1 MKFMNK
7 ALAFVAVTAVFGVS
21 FAMGHMS
28 AVKSTKGWESYT
40 KESMDRAVAI
50 MPLLRA
56 SEGSAAEPDVPELPA
71 DKPTAVQTAAPGEP
85 VEEEVE
91 EPPFPVL
98 MPVDGF
104 VSEPY
109 SLQSVYSETM
119 QDWRVHTGMDIEA
132 QLASAVVAVAEGT
145 VAKAYEDKLWGNVIE
160 IEHKGGL
167 KTVYK
172 GVSPLSMV
180 RVGEKVDEGKIISG
194 VGTSPIESKAMPHLH
209 FEIWQD
215 GDCINPESYVVKIA
229 NEEQ

>member
-7 ALAFVAVTAVFGVS
+7 TMAFAAVIAVFGVS
-21 FAMGHMS
+21 FAMGHIS
-28 AVKSTKGWESYT
+28 AVKSTKQWEVRT
-40 KESMDRAVAI
+40 NESMDRAVAI

-56 SEGSAAEPDVPELPA
+56 SDGTTEKPDVPKPSADEPA
-71 DKPTAVQTAAPGEP
+71 AVLTAAPDES
-85 VEEEVE
+85 VEEVVE

-98 MPVDGF
+98 MPVDGL

-119 QDWRVHTGMDIEA
+119 QDWRAHTGMDIEA

-172 GVSPLSMV
+172 GVSTLSMV

-194 VGTSPIESKAMPHLH
+194 VGTSPIESKAMAHLH

-215 GDCINPESYVVKIA
+215 GVCINPESYVVEIA
-229 NEEQ
+229 NEE